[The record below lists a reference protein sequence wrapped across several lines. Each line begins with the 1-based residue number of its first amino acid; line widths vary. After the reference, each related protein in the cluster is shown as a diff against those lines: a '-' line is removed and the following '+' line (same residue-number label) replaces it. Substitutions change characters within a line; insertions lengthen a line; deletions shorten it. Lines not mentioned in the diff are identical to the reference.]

1 MTIAGDGRPVR
12 RSALTVFTL
21 TVSSTLLRS
30 GRTPLIPVSFLLRF
44 EHAIHSAV
52 VKRLQELLRTTLN
65 EIFTVPVKAT
75 SSASTTGAPLHW
87 TAPMSLPFFLRVCGD
102 FALLAHV
109 LTLTGCGDLSR
120 CPYWWACLPASYLA
134 GSVLERGLGAGQ
146 DAAFLSSHWDL
157 VVWGLARRCSL
168 GPGHGQRRGSDSRLL
183 WACDGCGTDME
194 SLSTSTTILACE
206 DPTCNRFDDPQ
217 VPLFSRVAYKPL
229 SKFFERLRRRLGGS
243 RGYPLLGDIPF
254 VLQVAVLHCTGK
266 ISKGL
271 MFFLLALMGA
281 PMETKA
287 KKAIYKLM
295 GRGNLGGLYLREFGR
310 LGALIV
316 AVPGI
321 LGKDVNVDHGAIVM
335 LQLSQLLTALWRRAI
350 STKPVAE
357 RESVASTL
365 QLVAALMAPIYSA
378 LKPLDPVTQESRR
391 VEPVPA
397 HGDGARARNYRR
409 GRPDS
414 QLHL

>member
-1 MTIAGDGRPVR
+1 
-12 RSALTVFTL
+12 
-21 TVSSTLLRS
+21 
-30 GRTPLIPVSFLLRF
+30 
-44 EHAIHSAV
+44 
-52 VKRLQELLRTTLN
+52 
-65 EIFTVPVKAT
+65 
-75 SSASTTGAPLHW
+75 
-87 TAPMSLPFFLRVCGD
+87 MSLPFFLRVCGD

-134 GSVLERGLGAGQ
+134 GS
-146 DAAFLSSHWDL
+146 
-157 VVWGLARRCSL
+157 
-168 GPGHGQRRGSDSRLL
+168 
-183 WACDGCGTDME
+183 

-365 QLVAALMAPIYSA
+365 QLVAARWTPLPKKAGVWNLYLHTAMAHVRETIGEAVPTLNFICDDNIENTIAELNRFFNRRANNFSRGESIINKGA
-378 LKPLDPVTQESRR
+378 LSPTQFKEPKGRDAANHMLFTQEVVMCPCVSKVRPTAIDDFKAVVR
-391 VEPVPA
+391 YACRDSSLTVTANPPA
-397 HGDGARARNYRR
+397 MADPSVAANA
-409 GRPDS
+409 S
-414 QLHL
+414 V